1 MAVADNTIQITPD
14 LLKTSFAKYRKD
26 IIQMP
31 VRSLDEAAKFMSRR
45 IGVRGKETV
54 GELSGNMELGPY
66 SLTRKDENGV
76 TITGR
81 TLETFLGSCVK
92 PFEPNAVRE
101 SIWGSNVFQGDA
113 LKKQPIT
120 KLIGMFLASKLG
132 EALFLNLFTMKRNPS
147 GTGTA
152 DLADGFKTISDAD
165 IKAKA
170 ISTDKGNLFKT
181 TAMTGVNAVDAIE
194 AFYDAADPKLQ
205 ATKTYMFM
213 NSHELTLY
221 RRCYRDKYGTVNWN
235 NEFNH
240 NKMDGAS
247 NCTLVGLD
255 NVPKGYKIITPGSN
269 MLIGLATEGG
279 KATFD
284 VEPSLDSH
292 FLVDFVATMYFGTQ
306 FESISKERS
315 LFGYDTIPTDE

>member
-1 MAVADNTIQITPD
+1 MPDLDKTIQITPYE
-14 LLKTSFAKYRKD
+14 LKTSFAKYRKD

-31 VRSLDEAAKFMSRR
+31 VRALDEAAKFMSRR
-45 IGVRGKETV
+45 LGVRGKETV
-54 GELSGNMELGPY
+54 GELDGSMELGPY
-66 SLTRKDENGV
+66 HLTRKDENGV

-81 TLETFLGSCVK
+81 TLETYLGSCIK

-101 SIWGSNVFQGDA
+101 SIYGSNVFQGDA
-113 LKKQPIT
+113 LKNQPIT
-120 KLIGMFLASKLG
+120 KLVGMFLSGKMG
-132 EALFLNLFTMKRNPS
+132 EALFMNLFTMKRNP
-147 GTGTA
+147 TGKQTA
-152 DLADGFKTISDAD
+152 DLADGFKTISDAEV
-165 IKAKA
+165 KAQA
-170 ISTDKGNLFKT
+170 ISTDKGNLFHT
-181 TAMTGVNAVDAIE
+181 TALTGVNAVDAIE

-205 ATKTYMFM
+205 RIPTYMFM
-213 NSHELTLY
+213 NSFELTLY

-240 NKMDGAS
+240 NKMDGAN

-279 KATFD
+279 KANFD
-284 VEPSLDSH
+284 VMPSLDSH

-306 FESISKERS
+306 FESISKE
-315 LFGYDTIPTDE
+315 LACFGYDTIPTDE